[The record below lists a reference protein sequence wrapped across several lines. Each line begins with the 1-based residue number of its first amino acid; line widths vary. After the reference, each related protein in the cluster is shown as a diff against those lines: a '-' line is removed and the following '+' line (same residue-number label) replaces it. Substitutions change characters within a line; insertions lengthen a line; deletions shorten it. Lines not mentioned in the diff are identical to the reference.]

1 MKYRRWVVLLVVFYL
16 TTTTSELPEGC
27 PNAADSRCWQ
37 LVLREGPTEAVAR
50 VPFLVQ
56 PGFLALAISFK
67 DETVNL
73 WLRLVSAKESTLRLG
88 QSQRC
93 HPESE

>member
-1 MKYRRWVVLLVVFYL
+1 MKYRRWVVLLVVFHL

-37 LVLREGPTEAVAR
+37 LDLREGPTEAVAR
-50 VPFLVQ
+50 VPSLVQ